1 MYKNDMYTSV
11 KEALE
16 QAKDNGYEEGKKSVM
31 RDIYWFL
38 QSYKNDAGLRRRIEM
53 YLSENDYN

>member
-16 QAKDNGYEEGKKSVM
+16 HAKDSGYEEGKKSVM

-53 YLSENDYN
+53 YLSENDYK

>member
-16 QAKDNGYEEGKKSVM
+16 QAKDSGYEEGKKSVM